1 MPLKV
6 GVLTTH
12 PIQYQVPWFRLLA
25 QEPTVD
31 LRVFYCLLPTAAQQG
46 DGFGIAFEWDIPLL
60 EGYQYEVLTNVAQTP
75 SVTSFNGC
83 DTPEIFA
90 IVKSQ
95 PWDAF
100 IVNGWVAKSC
110 LQLLLACRWYRVPC
124 IVRGESNNL
133 SLRPGWKRQLQRLL
147 IGQYSAYLPIGSA
160 NRQFYLDAGV
170 QSEKLFF
177 TPYCIEN
184 ERFANQ
190 GDNLRSQKLAL
201 REKFHLDPPTITFL
215 YCAKF
220 VAKKRPLDL
229 LQAIAGLKGQGKI
242 TGQVLMVGDGELRP
256 ACEAFVQKHEL
267 PVQFTGFLN
276 QAKIVAAYVAADC
289 LVLPS
294 DAGETWGLVVNEA
307 MACGL
312 TAIISDQVGCH
323 TDLIVSGQTGWT
335 YSLGNIDQ
343 LGDRLTTAIDLGS
356 SGLTAMGKNAQQ
368 KVMAEYNYQ
377 KVVAGIS
384 QALTFV
390 CR

>member
-1 MPLKV
+1 MSLKV

-25 QEPTVD
+25 REPGID
-31 LRVFYCLLPTAAQQG
+31 LHVFFALIPDAIQQG
-46 DGFGIAFEWDIPLL
+46 DGFGVAFEWDIPLL
-60 EGYQYEVLTNVAQTP
+60 DSYPYQVLTNVAQNP

-110 LQLLLACRWYRVPC
+110 VQLLAACRLHRVPC

-133 SLRPGWKRQLQRLL
+133 SWRPGWKRQLQRLL
-147 IGQYSAYLPIGSA
+147 IAQYAAHLHIGEA
-160 NRQFYLDAGV
+160 NRQFCLDSGV
-170 QSEKLFF
+170 PPERLFF
-177 TPYCIEN
+177 TPYCVEN
-184 ERFANQ
+184 DRFA
-190 GDNLRSQKLAL
+190 DEADRLRGQKLAL
-201 REKFHLDPPTITFL
+201 QEKFSLDSHAITFL

-229 LQAIAGLKGQGKI
+229 LQAIASLKKQGRA

-256 ACEAFVQKHEL
+256 ICEAFVQEHDL
-267 PVQFTGFLN
+267 PVQFIGFLN
-276 QAKIVAAYVAADC
+276 QAEIVAAYVAADC

-312 TAIISDQVGCH
+312 PAIASNQVGCH
-323 TDLIVSGQTGWT
+323 ADLITPGQTGWI
-335 YSLGNIDQ
+335 YPMGQIAQ
-343 LGDRLTTAIDLGS
+343 LGDRLTTAIALGS
-356 SGLTAMGKNAQQ
+356 AGLTAMGKNAKN

-377 KVVAGIS
+377 RVVAGIM
-384 QALTFV
+384 QALSYI
-390 CR
+390 CG

>member
-25 QEPTVD
+25 QKPGID
-31 LRVFYCLLPTAAQQG
+31 LQVFFALIPNAAQQG
-46 DGFGIAFEWDIPLL
+46 DGFGVAFEWDIPLL
-60 EGYQYEVLTNVAQTP
+60 DSYPYQVLTNVAQAP

-90 IVKSQ
+90 IVRRQ

-110 LQLLLACRWYRVPC
+110 VQLLAACRLNQVPC

-133 SLRPGWKRQLQRLL
+133 SWRPGWKRQLQRLL
-147 IGQYSAYLPIGSA
+147 VAQYGACLYIGQA
-160 NRQFYLDAGV
+160 NQRFYLDSGV
-170 QSEKLFF
+170 PPEKLFF

-184 ERFANQ
+184 DRFAHQ
-190 GDNLRSQKLAL
+190 ADHLRGQKSTL
-201 REKFHLDPPTITFL
+201 RKKFHLDLHTVTFL

-220 VAKKRPLDL
+220 VPKKRPLDL
-229 LQAIAGLKGQGKI
+229 LQAIAGLKEHGKA
-242 TGQVLMVGDGELRP
+242 TGQVLMVGDGQLRP
-256 ACEAFVQKHEL
+256 ACEAFVQEHHL

-276 QAKIVAAYVAADC
+276 QAEIVAAYVAADC

-312 TAIISDQVGCH
+312 PAIVSDQVGCYA
-323 TDLIVSGQTGWT
+323 DLISPGQTGWT
-335 YSLGNIDQ
+335 YPLGQIDQ
-343 LGDRLTTAIDLGS
+343 LGDRLTTAIDLS
-356 SGLTAMGKNAQQ
+356 SIGLATMGKSAQQ

-384 QALTFV
+384 QALNFV
-390 CR
+390 SG

>member
-1 MPLKV
+1 MSLKV

-25 QEPTVD
+25 QEPTID
-31 LRVFYCLLPTAAQQG
+31 LQVFYCLLPTAAQQG
-46 DGFGIAFEWDIPLL
+46 DGFGVAFEWDIPLL

-110 LQLLLACRWYRVPC
+110 LQLLLACRLYQVPC

-133 SLRPGWKRQLQRLL
+133 GLRPGWKRQLQRLL
-147 IGQYSAYLPIGSA
+147 VGQYSAYLPIGSA
-160 NRQFYLDAGV
+160 NQQFYLDGGV
-170 QSEKLFF
+170 RPEKLFF

-184 ERFANQ
+184 ERFAPQANS
-190 GDNLRSQKLAL
+190 LRSQKQTLK
-201 REKFHLDPPTITFL
+201 EKFHLDPYGITFL

-229 LQAIAGLKGQGKI
+229 LQAIAKLKGQGKT

-256 ACEAFVQKHEL
+256 TCEAFLQKHNL

-276 QAKIVAAYVAADC
+276 QAEIVAAYVAADC

-312 TAIISDQVGCH
+312 TAIVSDQVGCH
-323 TDLIVSGQTGWT
+323 ADLIVPGRTGWT

-356 SGLTAMGKNAQQ
+356 PGLTIMGKNAQQ

-384 QALTFV
+384 QALNFV
-390 CR
+390 CI